1 MGMLSFYAPI
11 EFRQATDILLILA
24 LALILDF
31 TLGDPSN
38 AFHPVAWMGRL
49 ISFLERRR
57 PRHGNSHQVAY
68 GVMFSLA
75 VVTLFA
81 VPAYFLL
88 SYLRGVN
95 FVAFIVVAALFLK
108 LAFSFKGLI
117 KAALKVKSLLLDEK
131 LDEARFELRALVGR
145 DAKTLS
151 KPLLVSATVES
162 VAENSCDSLVAPLFY
177 FLIFGA
183 PGAIAYRAVNTL
195 DSMIGY
201 HGRYEYLGK
210 FASRLDDVLN
220 YIPARLTAI
229 LLVLAAFLSKH
240 SGRRSWQVALSDHSK
255 TESPNAG
262 WPMAATAGALN
273 IQLEKVDYYKLG
285 SANATLVPEAINS
298 SLSLIRIAVVLWI
311 SVCFTIG
318 GIYLAYST

>member
-1 MGMLSFYAPI
+1 
-11 EFRQATDILLILA
+11 
-24 LALILDF
+24 
-31 TLGDPSN
+31 
-38 AFHPVAWMGRL
+38 
-49 ISFLERRR
+49 
-57 PRHGNSHQVAY
+57 
-68 GVMFSLA
+68 MFSLV

-108 LAFSFKGLI
+108 LTFSFKGLR

-145 DAKTLS
+145 DVKTLS
-151 KPLLVSATVES
+151 KPFLVSATVES
-162 VAENSCDSLVAPLFY
+162 VAENSCDSFVAPLFY
-177 FLIFGA
+177 FLIFGV

-195 DSMIGY
+195 DSRIGY

-229 LLVLAAFLSKH
+229 LLVLAAFLSRN
-240 SGRRSWQVALSDHSK
+240 SGRKSWQVALSDHSK

-285 SANATLVPEAINS
+285 NANATLAPEAIDN
-298 SLSLIRIAVVLWI
+298 SLSLTRIALVLWI
-311 SVCFTIG
+311 SVCYTIG